1 MSFFW
6 LFTFAFLPETKNKKP
21 EEMAHYFQNYKNLL
35 VFRKKSQPNNV
46 STTNG
51 YIPPSLT
58 VENYK

>member
-1 MSFFW
+1 
-6 LFTFAFLPETKNKKP
+6 
-21 EEMAHYFQNYKNLL
+21 MAHYFQNSKNLL

-58 VENYK
+58 VENKL